1 MWIDSNQKPSI
12 NSLSPKSSKELLPVT
27 IGASISTFISASKS
41 KLSTP
46 VYFNAFGFLFGFF
59 PLGFIIW

>member
-1 MWIDSNQKPSI
+1 
-12 NSLSPKSSKELLPVT
+12 
-27 IGASISTFISASKS
+27 
-41 KLSTP
+41 LSTP